1 MGKRWPSVLWMY
13 DPFCFV
19 TGCEQG
25 SAKDLGLSMLLL
37 NFLSPD
43 SPLRDLCVFNSTF
56 LGSNNL

>member
-1 MGKRWPSVLWMY
+1 MPWMY